1 MASENMTVE
10 EVHKHIRVYLT
21 VFAALAVL
29 TVVTVG
35 VAYIHMPII
44 PALIVALIIASI
56 KAGLVAGYFMHLIG
70 EKKIIHGTLLLTF
83 AFFVAMV
90 ALFLFAYYD
99 QAQVGV

>member
-29 TVVTVG
+29 TVITVG
-35 VAYIHMPII
+35 VAYIHMPIV
-44 PALIVALIIASI
+44 PALIVALIVASI

-70 EKKIIHGTLLLTF
+70 EKKLIHSTLILTLVLF
-83 AFFVAMV
+83 IAMV
-90 ALFLFAYYD
+90 AIFLFAYYD

>member
-1 MASENMTVE
+1 MAGENMTAE
-10 EVHKHIRVYLT
+10 EVQKHIKVYLT
-21 VFAALAVL
+21 VFGALAVL

-35 VAYIHMPII
+35 VAYIHMPIV

-70 EKKIIHGTLLLTF
+70 EKKIIHSTLLLTLVFF
-83 AFFVAMV
+83 AAMV

-99 QAQVGV
+99 QSGVGV